1 MNNFSAVIRLGA
13 DPESIQLG
21 DREGRKLRCAEEAPG
36 KKSITRWFSAIV
48 TGKDVEIADRLE
60 KGDMLFIT
68 GQLAL
73 TEYAPKKTRYKG
85 EKVKSDE
92 MPFAKI
98 LQVLKSEKF
107 FGGGE
112 DGEEQ
117 GGDRADQEP
126 DSGVTATEDPIAG
139 GEDPLADVG

>member
-1 MNNFSAVIRLGA
+1 MNNFSAVARLGM

-21 DREGRKLRCAEEAPG
+21 DREGRKLRLVEEAPG
-36 KKSITRWFSAIV
+36 KKSIARWFNAIV

-60 KGDMLFIT
+60 KGDQIFIT

-73 TEYAPKKTRYKG
+73 TEYSPKKTKYKG

-107 FGGGE
+107 FGGGDAE
-112 DGEEQ
+112 GSEAEQ
-117 GGDRADQEP
+117 AAEGTESDTTD
-126 DSGVTATEDPIAG
+126 GVTATEDPLAG
-139 GEDPLADVG
+139 V

>member
-1 MNNFSAVIRLGA
+1 MNNFSAVARLGM
-13 DPESIQLG
+13 DPETIQLG
-21 DREGRKLRCAEEAPG
+21 DREGRKLRLVEEAPG
-36 KKSITRWFSAIV
+36 KKSIARWFNAIV

-60 KGDMLFIT
+60 KGDQIFIT

-73 TEYAPKKTRYKG
+73 TEYTPKKTKYKG

-112 DGEEQ
+112 DGEEGSEAEQ
-117 GGDRADQEP
+117 AATEDAGTD
-126 DSGVTATEDPIAG
+126 GVTATEDPLAG
-139 GEDPLADVG
+139 V